1 MDIIYQN
8 PYRVVGVLAAA
19 TEREIQRQRSKI
31 EAYSKIGKEIK
42 SDFDFDFA
50 DPVIRDEAA
59 VAKALSSLEQSQDKV
74 TYALFWFLNY
84 NSVDDIAINHLKSG
98 NKAKSYYIWQRVTS
112 EKDINENNFSAFN
125 NISTLYLMSDDMKKV
140 ELGVELKL
148 RLINSSFFKYFTN
161 KVADQ
166 TFIFNKIKQQEVFID
181 LVLSYLRDHIL
192 EDDEILD
199 FFSSCNKDAKRY
211 IIQKLTQK
219 EIYEIETLLEHNATQ
234 RKSEPDLAFLYGSA
248 LYSES
253 KEQLS
258 YLKSILGADDLNYKM
273 IADRVAQEIMQCA
286 DDYFERQD
294 DPHSKE
300 LSETILN
307 LLDQAVAVVAGS
319 QLIEKINNNIQQ
331 IKQLAAEGP
340 MLAAFE
346 EMDKNLKSIEVSSV
360 SIDEIAAVLTMCK
373 KNLSVIKNSPGVN
386 DEMYFNLSS
395 SVVMRVLNLLIG
407 IVNESQTNLAGNHY
421 KLELFKITIPKAFNV
436 MVSLRLLAMNNETK
450 AWYLKNYTTIK
461 ELNEHAGQ
469 VGKQN
474 SGSGETSN
482 AGTIIFWVVIVIVV
496 LFLIN

>member
-19 TEREIQRQRSKI
+19 TEREIQRQKSKI

-42 SDFDFDFA
+42 SDFDFA
-50 DPVIRDEAA
+50 EPVIRDEAA

-84 NSVDDIAINHLKSG
+84 NSIDNIAINHLKSG
-98 NKAKSYYIWQRVTS
+98 NRAKSYYIWQRVTS
-112 EKDINENNFSAFN
+112 EKEINENNFSAFN

-148 RLINSSFFKYFTN
+148 RLINSDFFKCFTN

-166 TFIFNKIKQQEVFID
+166 TFIFDKIKQQEVFID

-192 EDDEILD
+192 EDEEILD
-199 FFSSCNKDAKRY
+199 FFSRCNKDAKRY
-211 IIQKLTQK
+211 IIKKLTQK
-219 EIYEIETLLEHNATQ
+219 EIYEIETLLERNATQ
-234 RKSEPDLAFLYGSA
+234 RKSEPDLAFLYGFA

-253 KEQLS
+253 KEKLS
-258 YLKSILGADDLNYKM
+258 YLISILGADDFNYKM

-300 LSETILN
+300 LSETMLG
-307 LLDQAVAVVAGS
+307 LLDQAVVVAASS
-319 QLIEKINNNIQQ
+319 QLIEKINNKTQQ

-360 SIDEIAAVLTMCK
+360 SVDKIAAVLTMCK
-373 KNLSVIKNSPGVN
+373 KNLSVIKNTPGVN
-386 DEMYFNLSS
+386 DEMYSNLSS
-395 SVVMRVLNLLIG
+395 SVVMRVLNVLIG
-407 IVNESQTNLAGNHY
+407 IVNELQTNLAGNHY
-421 KLELFKITIPKAFNV
+421 KIELFKITIPKAFNV
-436 MVSLRLLAMNNETK
+436 VFSLRLLAMNNETK
-450 AWYLKNYTTIK
+450 AWYIRNYTTIK
-461 ELNEHAGQ
+461 ELNEHAEQ
-469 VGKQN
+469 ISSQSIS
-474 SGSGETSN
+474 SGSNESSN
-482 AGTIIFWVVIVIVV
+482 AGAIIFWIAIVVFV